1 MLETLF
7 FIQIEKFY
15 TMKHILFIVT
25 STDKIGTNNYK
36 TGYEFS
42 EIADPYLE
50 FINVGFN
57 VDFTSILGG
66 TPPEDGYD
74 ETHKNS
80 LSFRNSAGFQRLNFS
95 HKLKN
100 VNIDSYDAIFFPGGL
115 GPMVDLLD
123 NKIVNNWITKFYET
137 GKIISAV
144 CHGSVAFL
152 NVKLSDGNFL
162 IKDKKIT
169 SFTTA
174 EEEIKKHHLG
184 EIIPFLLDNALINLG
199 ANFSNKNPFE
209 SYVVIDENIITGQ
222 NPRSANGVAK
232 AVIQKLI

>member
-1 MLETLF
+1 
-7 FIQIEKFY
+7 
-15 TMKHILFIVT
+15 MKHILFIVT
-25 STDKIGTNNYK
+25 SAPKIGTNNCK

-42 EIADPYLE
+42 EVADPYFE
-50 FINVGFN
+50 FINAGFT
-57 VDFTSILGG
+57 VDFASILGG
-66 TPPEDGYD
+66 IPPEDGYD

-80 LSFRNSAGFQRLNFS
+80 LFFRNCAGFKRLNFS

-100 VNIDSYDAIFFPGGL
+100 VNIDVYDAIFFPGGL

-123 NKIVNNWITKFYET
+123 NNTVKKYIAKSYEN
-137 GKIISAV
+137 GKIIASV

-162 IKDKKIT
+162 IEGKKTT

-184 EIIPFLLDNALINLG
+184 QTIPFLLDDALRNRG
-199 ANFSNKNPFE
+199 ANFSNKKPFE
-209 SYVVIDENIITGQ
+209 SYVVVDGNIITGQ
-222 NPRSANGVAK
+222 NPASATEVAK
-232 AVIQKLI
+232 VVIQKII

>member
-1 MLETLF
+1 
-7 FIQIEKFY
+7 
-15 TMKHILFIVT
+15 MKHILFIVT
-25 STDKIGTNNYK
+25 STDKIGTSNVK

-42 EIADPYLE
+42 EVADPHFE
-50 FINVGFN
+50 FVKAGFT
-57 VDFTSILGG
+57 VDFASILGG
-66 TPPEDGYD
+66 MPPEDGYD

-80 LSFRNSAGFQRLNFS
+80 VLFRNSTGFKRLNLS
-95 HKLKN
+95 NKLEDI
-100 VNIDSYDAIFFPGGL
+100 NIEAYDAIFFPGGL

-123 NKIVNNWITKFYET
+123 NNTVKNCITKFYEN

-162 IKDKKIT
+162 IKGKKIT